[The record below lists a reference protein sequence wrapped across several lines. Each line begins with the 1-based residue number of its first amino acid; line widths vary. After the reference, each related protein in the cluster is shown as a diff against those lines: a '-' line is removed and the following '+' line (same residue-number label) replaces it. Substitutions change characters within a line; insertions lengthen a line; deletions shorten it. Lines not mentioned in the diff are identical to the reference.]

1 MNKKRPV
8 NLDLSTIKFPIMA
21 IASITHRVTGV
32 VLLAGVLV
40 LLWMLDTSL
49 SSEEGFAAVRETL
62 TLPIA
67 KAVVWAVLA
76 ALSFHLV
83 AGLRHLLMDL
93 GIGESLKGGRT
104 GAGLTFAIAFILIIL
119 AGAWLW

>member
-32 VLLAGVLV
+32 VLLVGILI

-49 SSEEGFAAVRETL
+49 TSEEGFTAVAEAL
-62 TLPIA
+62 TLPLA

-76 ALSFHLV
+76 ALAFHLV

-104 GAGLTFAIAFILIIL
+104 GAWLTFALAIVLIIL
-119 AGAWLW
+119 AGVWLW

>member
-21 IASITHRVTGV
+21 ISSITHRITGI
-32 VLLAGVLV
+32 VLLAGVLI

-49 SSEEGFAAVRETL
+49 NSEEGFAAVRETL
-62 TLPIA
+62 TLPLA
-67 KAVVWAVLA
+67 KLIVWAVLA
-76 ALSFHLV
+76 ALAFHLV

-104 GAGLTFAIAFILIIL
+104 GAGLTFAIAVVLMIL
-119 AGAWLW
+119 AGVWIW

>member
-32 VLLAGVLV
+32 VLLAGILI

-49 SSEEGFAAVRETL
+49 TSEEGFTAVAEAL
-62 TLPIA
+62 TLPLA
-67 KAVVWAVLA
+67 KVVVWAVLA
-76 ALSFHLV
+76 ALAFHLV

-104 GAGLTFAIAFILIIL
+104 GAWLTFALAVVLIIL
-119 AGAWLW
+119 AGVWLW

>member
-32 VLLAGVLV
+32 VLLVGILI

-49 SSEEGFAAVRETL
+49 TSEEGFTAVAEAL
-62 TLPIA
+62 TLPLV

-76 ALSFHLV
+76 ALAFHLV

-104 GAGLTFAIAFILIIL
+104 GAWLTFALAIVLIIL
-119 AGAWLW
+119 AGVWLW